1 MCVCATASRRAL
13 VCAAGGMLV
22 CVRNSIG
29 ECKTDSSQETWNEG
43 RRDGGSSRRRTNTE
57 NKFNFMFSLF
67 TYLYTH
73 SHTHTVIRARIVV
86 VVVVD

>member
-43 RRDGGSSRRRTNTE
+43 RGRREQQKTN
-57 NKFNFMFSLF
+57 K
-67 TYLYTH
+67 H
-73 SHTHTVIRARIVV
+73 
-86 VVVVD
+86 